1 MYGYEWT
8 SEYGIFRLTVEA
20 KIQKE
25 IRPVFHEELD
35 FFGMDEYWSYP
46 KDTDAPLLWAEGI
59 RRYVLNGECVAE
71 AEGGGFYTKPKIK
84 LLTKKKLKLK
94 PIDVDRLYEVNRKYM
109 VSLEQKSI
117 SFIREQ
123 HENYFEQGFSFVC
136 AFSGG
141 KDSLVLLDLT
151 AKALAPKDFYVVFS
165 NTGMELSDTLNA
177 VEKAKKQ
184 WPALRFEE
192 AKSHMLPKESWKE
205 FGPPASKLRWCC
217 SVHKSVPTVL
227 LMKKIAKDKVVV
239 FDGVRAEESA
249 RRAKYSEVA
258 EGVKNSMQVNCHAIL
273 KWSSSEVFIYL
284 LKSGIM
290 LNDAYKHGIYRV
302 GCKVCPM
309 SSKWQDSLIAFNY
322 PDEIKSSLAV
332 LEEITRYAKGRLDRQ
347 YIEDGKWQSRVGGR
361 ILKQGENR
369 VNEYVENDRLIFE
382 INNSKLKMESALPII
397 GNVVETD
404 IKSSKKHYVVKTKCG
419 LVMVD
424 YTFRKGKQKVI
435 VYPFFLLDRYVISAF
450 RNIVNKTAYCIGCK
464 ACVPQCP
471 TGAFLIIDGKIQIRE
486 KSCVHCYN
494 CCTYTDRGCMVA
506 KSLYVRSDDM
516 KNPDKYRNFGFR
528 QAFYEHFVSN
538 GVACFEMG
546 VLGKDQYTSLKQWL
560 ADAGVLV
567 VETKETSGKINTRIL
582 KKTTNLADKLIQFGA
597 YNPFPWAIMWA
608 NLCYNSVITRF
619 FCFQVS
625 SGETFDKD
633 ILVDGLNSGIDQ
645 KYRSQAVNSL
655 LSTFR
660 DSPIGSSLK
669 QGIPVDKSYLRDGWD
684 YPDAIALLY
693 SLYLYAE
700 KTGRRTFSFTELV
713 NSHNNPD
720 AKGISPHDI
729 YGIEV
734 KDFREKIQG
743 LAVAYPKFIRVSFVA
758 NIDNIILEDYSS
770 EDIIDLAE
778 DDN

>member
-35 FFGMDEYWSYP
+35 FFGMDKYWSYP

-177 VEKAKKQ
+177 IEKAKKQ

-192 AKSHMLPKESWKE
+192 AKSHMLPEESWKE
-205 FGPPASKLRWCC
+205 FGPPAQRLRWCC
-217 SVHKSVPTVL
+217 SVHKSVPTIL
-227 LMKKIAKDKVVV
+227 KLKELTKKYDVKAVV
-239 FDGVRAEESA
+239 FDGVRAEESSK
-249 RRAKYSEVA
+249 RSQYMEVSK
-258 EGVKNSMQVNCHAIL
+258 GVKNINQINCHAIL
-273 KWSSSEVFIYL
+273 KWNSAEVFCYL
-284 LKSGIM
+284 LK
-290 LNDAYKHGIYRV
+290 NDILFNRAYRLGLTRV
-302 GCKVCPM
+302 GCMMCPM
-309 SSKWQDSLIAFNY
+309 SSGWHENILSANYFEEVKPLYEIVEQYAKNAKKSEFKDFIECGGWKARLGGRGLDKGANRVCETIDSDRIILTISNPTQDWQDA
-322 PDEIKSSLAV
+322 
-332 LEEITRYAKGRLDRQ
+332 AK
-347 YIEDGKWQSRVGGR
+347 
-361 ILKQGENR
+361 ILG
-369 VNEYVENDRLIFE
+369 
-382 INNSKLKMESALPII
+382 
-397 GNVVETD
+397 
-404 IKSSKKHYVVKTKCG
+404 
-419 LVMVD
+419 
-424 YTFRKGKQKVI
+424 VI
-435 VYPFFLLDRYVISAF
+435 VEKNKNTLIQKIEGKLFECKIKKSDGSLVVIYSPYSNMDRYDISRLRGVA
-450 RNIVNKTAYCIGCK
+450 NKVGYCVGCNS
-464 ACVPQCP
+464 CEVQCP
-471 TGAFLIIDGKIQIRE
+471 TGAFVVRSNGHIHIRE
-486 KSCVHCYN
+486 DKCVHCYN
-494 CCTYTDRGCMVA
+494 CITYVD
-506 KSLYVRSDDM
+506 KSCLVSQNLRLPEGGTMNKLDTY
-516 KNPDKYRNFGFR
+516 YGFGFR
-528 QAFYEHFVSN
+528 SAWFNHFTEL
-538 GVACFEMG
+538 GLDCFNSG
-546 VLGKDQYTSLKQWL
+546 VLGSVQYNALKTWL
-560 ADAGVLV
+560 KKSRIIEPVKPNSNVNVITNLGGKLL
-567 VETKETSGKINTRIL
+567 KINP
-582 KKTTNLADKLIQFGA
+582 
-597 YNPFPWAIMWA
+597 YSPFIWAVIWA
-608 NLCYNSVITRF
+608 NLAYTSTLCHWYCLNLEIGTTCEKGDLVNFMGENYSRSTRENAI
-619 FCFQVS
+619 S
-625 SGETFDKD
+625 ALTETF
-633 ILVDGLNSGIDQ
+633 
-645 KYRSQAVNSL
+645 R
-655 LSTFR
+655 F
-660 DSPIGSSLK
+660 SPIGSTLK
-669 QGIPVDKSYLRDGWD
+669 QGIPIDKSYLRDGWNF
-684 YPDAIALLY
+684 PDAVAILY
-693 SLYLYAE
+693 ALYLYAE
-700 KTGRRTFSFTELV
+700 QTGRRTFSFTELV

-743 LAVAYPKFIRVSFVA
+743 LAVAYPQFIRVSFVA

-770 EDIIDLAE
+770 EDIIDIAE